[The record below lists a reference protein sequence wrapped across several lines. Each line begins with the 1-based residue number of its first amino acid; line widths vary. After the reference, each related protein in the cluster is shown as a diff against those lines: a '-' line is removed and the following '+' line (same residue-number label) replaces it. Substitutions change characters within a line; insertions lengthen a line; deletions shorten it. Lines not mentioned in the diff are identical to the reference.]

1 MRIIEVHDAVLIRF
15 RLHSTFLRPLHL
27 LVKFY
32 EGFVIPLARQRGNN
46 KIRVV
51 GIRNDRDTGAIK
63 PCAVKRLQQ
72 RVHTHD
78 EKE

>member
-1 MRIIEVHDAVLIRF
+1 MRTIEVHDAVLTRVE
-15 RLHSTFLRPLHL
+15 LHLTFLQPLRL
-27 LVKFY
+27 LLQFY
-32 EGFVIPLARQRGNN
+32 EGFLIPLVRQRGNN

-51 GIRNDRDTGAIK
+51 GVRNERGTGAIK